1 MDDDGTVKGQ
11 AMAEGA
17 GGEAVFYWRPGCPF
31 CYVLDAGLRRAG
43 VDVTKVDIWA
53 DPRAAAEVRSITGG
67 DETVPT
73 VVVGDSAMV
82 NPSTGQV
89 VAAVREHAPH
99 LLRTGAGASEGASG
113 GDRGGP
119 RSWLARLLGG

>member
-1 MDDDGTVKGQ
+1 
-11 AMAEGA
+11 MAESE

-31 CYVLDAGLRRAG
+31 CHVLDAGLRRAG
-43 VDVTKVDIWA
+43 VEVTRVDIWA

-73 VVVGDSAMV
+73 VVVGGSAMV
-82 NPSTGQV
+82 NPSTSQV

-99 LLRTGAGASEGASG
+99 LLRATEETSG
-113 GDRGGP
+113 GDRGGS